1 MKEKKLKVV
10 WLCHF
15 VNDELNDYFGIQLDE
30 LSRWMDAFSLLSVVT
45 AVWIFMSWRPT
56 IGQMKILKFGFGGLH
71 IICTNIICEYP
82 EINIV

>member
-30 LSRWMDAFSLLSVVT
+30 LSRWMDAFFSIVRGDSRLDIHVVAPRLLD
-45 AVWIFMSWRPT
+45 
-56 IGQMKILKFGFGGLH
+56 K
-71 IICTNIICEYP
+71 
-82 EINIV
+82 